1 MHRIAWNSDG
11 FEADSSVLMCLFTVC
26 LSRLPILMAKAIVQ
40 NLHTA
45 YENEKK
51 PLKFSLLRSNQM

>member
-26 LSRLPILMAKAIVQ
+26 LSRLPILLVKAIVQ
-40 NLHTA
+40 NLHPA
-45 YENEKK
+45 YENEKIC
-51 PLKFSLLRSNQM
+51 